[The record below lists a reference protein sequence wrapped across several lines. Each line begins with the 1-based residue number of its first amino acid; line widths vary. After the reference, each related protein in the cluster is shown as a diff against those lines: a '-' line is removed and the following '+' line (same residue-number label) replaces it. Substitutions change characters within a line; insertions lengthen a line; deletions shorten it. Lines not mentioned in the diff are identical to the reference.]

1 MMCQLILL
9 LIGGLQLTFP
19 FLFVLFFSSSYA
31 RVSLKGEGEQEIL
44 GGQVITS
51 ATLFHQITS

>member
-44 GGQVITS
+44 GG
-51 ATLFHQITS
+51 